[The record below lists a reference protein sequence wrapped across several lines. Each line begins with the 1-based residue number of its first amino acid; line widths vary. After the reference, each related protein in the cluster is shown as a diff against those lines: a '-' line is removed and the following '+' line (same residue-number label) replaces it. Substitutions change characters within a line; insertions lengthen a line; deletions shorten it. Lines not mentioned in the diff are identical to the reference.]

1 MLYEPIS
8 INNVN
13 TYIQKRCKGVCI
25 LYYDAKYD
33 TLHVQIDNHRNTYTT
48 TIKLFAEQLWKGVSS
63 KDIASQ
69 IVAEY
74 KRYIIDKAIN
84 ENFIKY

>member
-1 MLYEPIS
+1 MLYEPLS
-8 INNVN
+8 MTNVQR
-13 TYIQKRCKGVCI
+13 YIQKRCKGMCI

-33 TLHVQIDNHRNTYTT
+33 TLHVQIDNIKNRYTT
-48 TIKLFAEQLWKGVSS
+48 TIKMFGEQLHRGVSS

-69 IVAEY
+69 IVTEY
-74 KRYIIDKAIN
+74 KRYIIDKVIN